1 MGKGLKNI
9 IPDKAEGEE
18 ADKLVDLAVSKIE
31 PAAEQPRREF
41 DEAGLRELAA
51 SIEENGLIQ
60 PLVVRRAGE
69 SFELIAGERR
79 LRACEMADVET
90 VPVVIRDVTDAQAYA
105 LALVENIQ
113 REDLNPI
120 EEAMAYERLMEE
132 FEFTQS
138 ALADH
143 LGKSRSTIANAVRL
157 LGLPDEVREMV
168 ASGKLSAGHAR
179 ALVPL
184 SRRKA
189 VNLAKRIVRQGLSV
203 RKTERLVKKLSDE
216 DEGEEEGDDDEGSS
230 SRGYRDD
237 AQTRMLTR
245 ELQKALG
252 TKVKVKDKGGNG
264 RVEIHY
270 DDAEVLQSVLEKL
283 GVEV

>member
-1 MGKGLKNI
+1 
-9 IPDKAEGEE
+9 
-18 ADKLVDLAVSKIE
+18 
-31 PAAEQPRREF
+31 
-41 DEAGLRELAA
+41 
-51 SIEENGLIQ
+51 
-60 PLVVRRAGE
+60 
-69 SFELIAGERR
+69 

-90 VPVVIRDVTDAQAYA
+90 VPVVIRDVTDAEAYA

-120 EEAMAYERLMEE
+120 EEAMAYDRLMEE

-138 ALADH
+138 ALAEH
-143 LGKSRSTIANAVRL
+143 LGKSRSSIANAVRL
-157 LGLPDEVREMV
+157 LGLPERVREMV
-168 ASGKLSAGHAR
+168 AAGKLSAGHAR
-179 ALVPL
+179 VLVPL
-184 SRRKA
+184 TRRQA

-203 RKTERLVKKLSDE
+203 RKTEQIVGRLDE
-216 DEGEEEGDDDEGSS
+216 EGADDGEDEGDDDEAGESS

-252 TKVKVKDKGGNG
+252 TKVKLKDKGGEG